1 MQSQFIPGS
10 AYFLNQRKRKGRYR
24 MSKAAIEQEI
34 DKMVEMIFEDY
45 KKGKTIDAVDLF
57 HKPDKGEIRELVQ
70 KLLQIVFPGYFR
82 NRSVKIYN
90 PKNSFAVLIEDTFYH
105 LNKQVSLALG
115 FCKQEKTQTEENK
128 QKKSY
133 KMCMDFFTRIPQIRE
148 YIESDLQAAFDGDPA
163 AGCREEIILAYPGL
177 MASSINRIAHELY
190 LLGVPVLPRIMTE
203 YAHSET
209 GIDIHP
215 GAAIGKHF
223 FIDHGTGV
231 VIGETAVIGENVK
244 IYQGVTIGALSTR
257 GGQKLSGIKR
267 HPTIEDNVT
276 IYAGASVLGGETVI
290 GKNTVIGGNAF
301 ITSSIPADTR
311 VSIKNQELEYKAGD
325 HLRKTEELQ
334 QSEEWYYII

>member
-1 MQSQFIPGS
+1 
-10 AYFLNQRKRKGRYR
+10 
-24 MSKAAIEQEI
+24 MSGLTIEQEI
-34 DKMVEMIFEDY
+34 GKMVETIFEDY
-45 KKGKTIDAVDLF
+45 KKGKTIDAVDIF
-57 HKPDKGEIRELVQ
+57 NKPDKGEVRELVQ
-70 KLLQIVFPGYFR
+70 KILQIIFPGYFR
-82 NRSVKIYN
+82 NWSFKIYN
-90 PKNSFAVLIEDTFYH
+90 PKNSFAVLIEDAFYQ
-105 LNKQVSLALG
+105 LNKQVLLALG
-115 FCKQEKTQTEENK
+115 FCRQEKRRTDEEK
-128 QKKSY
+128 QRESY
-133 KMCMDFFTRIPQIRE
+133 RICMAFFTEIPRIRE
-148 YIESDLQAAFDGDPA
+148 YIETDLQAAFDGDPA
-163 AGCREEIILAYPGL
+163 AGCKEEIILAYPGL
-177 MASSINRIAHELY
+177 IASSINRIAHELY

-215 GAAIGKHF
+215 GATIGKYF

-290 GKNTVIGGNAF
+290 GKNAVIGGNAF

-311 VSIKNQELEYKAGD
+311 VSIKNQELEYQSGGNK
-325 HLRKTEELQ
+325 RKTKEIQ
-334 QSEEWYYII
+334 QSGEWYYVI